1 MPNLSFTYEPD
12 MHISGFEPDNGD
24 VGSSFRVTGSG
35 VCSTTG
41 AFLVTSYGAEKQ
53 FTFQT
58 GLIAPNVCPK
68 LNMLVTP

>member
-41 AFLVTSYGAEKQ
+41 AF
-53 FTFQT
+53 
-58 GLIAPNVCPK
+58 
-68 LNMLVTP
+68 